1 MLAFEAIASG
11 SGGNLYRVT
20 SEGHAPLLIEAGVP
34 YKRLQRALR
43 FQVTSLAG
51 VLVSHEHGDHARAV
65 PDVLKAGVR
74 VFASPETG
82 DALGVSSHH
91 NFVRIHDGEQFQVRD
106 WVVRPFALVHDVPC
120 LGFLIADKRGE
131 KLLYVSDT
139 AYCPVNAA
147 GVSVFALEANY
158 SRGILDR
165 LVEQGTLDH
174 HHAARVIRNHLSLE
188 HAAQLL
194 AASDLTKC
202 REVHLLHLSGSNASA
217 PDFKAQIERLTGL
230 PTYIAP
236 EGTAHGNSA

>member
-91 NFVRIHDGEQFQVRD
+91 NFVRIHDGERFQVRD
-106 WVVRPFALVHDVPC
+106 WTVRPFALVHDVPC
-120 LGFLIADKRGE
+120 LGFLVADARGE

-139 AYCPVNAA
+139 AYCPVRAS
-147 GVSVFALEANY
+147 GVSIFAIEANY

-194 AASDLTKC
+194 AASDLTRC
-202 REVHLLHLSGSNASA
+202 REVHLLHLSGGNSDEAA
-217 PDFKAQIERLTGL
+217 FKAQIERIVGR
-230 PTYIAP
+230 PVIVAG
-236 EGTAHGNSA
+236 EGTLA